1 MDDRAKLSGVANN
14 TSPFQG
20 SRAGGH
26 VPQKKV
32 DLQNKIGMQGAVLE
46 NASIKISQ
54 SNPRAC

>member
-26 VPQKKV
+26 VPQKRLTCKTK
-32 DLQNKIGMQGAVLE
+32 QGMQRAVLE
-46 NASIKISQ
+46 NASVKIRR
-54 SNPRAC
+54 SNP